1 MRDLARLPKAHLH
14 VHLESTVRPDTLREI
29 AEANGVTVPSRVDSG
44 RFVGF
49 GPFGDYNAA
58 VRECL
63 RRPADFTRIASE
75 FCADE
80 AAQGTRYAEL
90 TFTAAAHGERLG
102 DPSMPLEAVLAGLA
116 AGSARHGIEV
126 RLLLDHSRRRSVER
140 AELTVSLAKK
150 YWPMVVAV
158 GVAGDEA
165 PSLVPF
171 AAVFAEARA
180 AGLHIVHHAGETA
193 GPDSIREA
201 VAAGTE
207 RIGHGIRVL
216 DDPALTA
223 SLAAS
228 GIPLEVCPS
237 SNVTLGL
244 VPSLA
249 EHPLP
254 RLVAAGLV
262 VTLNTDIPS
271 VTGTTL
277 TDEYRQARDVF
288 GYSDAELAGFA
299 TAGVTASF
307 ASPTEKTQL
316 CQEISDW
323 LATPPA

>member
-1 MRDLARLPKAHLH
+1 MRDLVRLPKAHLH
-14 VHLESTVRPDTLREI
+14 VHLESSVRPDTLREI
-29 AEANGVTVPSRVDSG
+29 AEANGVTVPSRVDG
-44 RFVGF
+44 ERFVGF
-49 GPFGDYNAA
+49 GPFGEYNAA

-63 RRPADFTRIASE
+63 RRPADFTRIAAE

-80 AAQGTRYAEL
+80 AAQGVRYAEL

-102 DPSMPLEAVLAGLA
+102 DPAMPLEAVLAGLA
-116 AGSARHGIEV
+116 SGAERHGIEV

-140 AELTVSLAKK
+140 AALTVELAKK
-150 YWPMVVAV
+150 YWPTVVAV

-165 PSLVPF
+165 PSLAPF
-171 AAVFAEARA
+171 TAVFEDARA
-180 AGLHIVHHAGETA
+180 AGLHLVHHAGETA

-223 SLAAS
+223 EVAAA
-228 GIPLEVCPS
+228 GIPLEVCPA

-262 VTLNTDIPS
+262 VTLNTDVPA

-277 TDEYRQARDVF
+277 TDEFRQAREVF
-288 GYSDAELAGFA
+288 GFSDAELAGFA
-299 TAGVTASF
+299 TAAVNASF
-307 ASPTEKTQL
+307 ADRATKVRL
-316 CQEISDW
+316 DGEIADW
-323 LATPPA
+323 LAAPA

>member
-14 VHLESTVRPDTLREI
+14 VHLESSIRPDTLREI
-29 AEANGVTVPSRVDSG
+29 AEANGVTVPSRMGGD

-49 GPFGDYNAA
+49 GPFGEYNAA

-63 RRPADFTRIASE
+63 RRPSDFARIAAE
-75 FCADE
+75 FCEDE

-102 DPSMPLEAVLAGLA
+102 DPSMPLEAVLAGLS
-116 AGSARHGIEV
+116 GSPIEV

-140 AELTVSLAKK
+140 AAATVALAQK
-150 YWPMVVAV
+150 YAPTVVAV
-158 GVAGDEA
+158 GVAGDET
-165 PSLVPF
+165 PSLAPF
-171 AAVFAEARA
+171 APVFEEARA

-193 GPDSIREA
+193 GPASIREA
-201 VAAGTE
+201 VDAGTE

-228 GIPLEVCPS
+228 RIPLEVCPS
-237 SNVTLGL
+237 SNVVLGL

-254 RLVAAGLV
+254 RLVEAGLV

-277 TDEYRQARDVF
+277 TDEYRQAREVF
-288 GYSDAELAGFA
+288 GYSDTVLAGFA
-299 TAGVTASF
+299 TASVDASF
-307 ASPTEKTQL
+307 ASAETKARL
-316 CQEISDW
+316 RQEISDW